1 MGENWFMRL
10 LFFIFFTITA
20 FICSSSQIDKSDIQ
34 FVIKLNGVVVDSAV
48 VQVSNKNFISD
59 SQGLVNLKLPPGSY
73 DVIVIKN
80 DIVQMFDV
88 VINEKTSLIVLDIKN

>member
-1 MGENWFMRL
+1 MRL